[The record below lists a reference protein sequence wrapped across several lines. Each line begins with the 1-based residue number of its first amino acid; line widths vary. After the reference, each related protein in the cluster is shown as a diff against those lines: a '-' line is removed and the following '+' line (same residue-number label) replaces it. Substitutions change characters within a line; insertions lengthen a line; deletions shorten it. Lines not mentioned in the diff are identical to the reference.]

1 MPFWIT
7 AALLTLLACLAV
19 LLPLA
24 RRRDGAADGADSD
37 LAVYQD
43 QLAELDRDLAR
54 GAIDAAEAGEA
65 RAEIGRRILKAAG
78 KADVAGARGNGRAGR
93 IVATLAVL
101 AVPLASWGIYAA
113 IGSPNLPAQP
123 LAARLDRNPAE
134 NTVFELVARAERHL
148 AANPEDGRGWEV
160 LAPIYHRIGR
170 FDDAATAWGHAIRLL
185 GSTAAREVALGEAVA
200 SAAGGTIT
208 PEAKAAL
215 ERALALEP
223 RNLKAR
229 FLMAA
234 ALAQESRGDEA
245 AGAFRAILAD
255 LPEASPWRAT
265 IAKAISDLEGG
276 PQAGSPGGGS
286 DADAG
291 GLISDKDQAEMIG
304 EMVAGLDRR
313 LRENPGDAAGWQRL
327 VRSYVVLR
335 KPDEAA
341 DALARGIDALGAGSE
356 AAAGLR
362 EFAAGLGVN
371 AKE

>member
-1 MPFWIT
+1 MPFWII

-24 RRRDGAADGADSD
+24 RRRGEAADGPDFD

-54 GAIDAAEAGEA
+54 GAIDASEAAEA
-65 RAEIGRRILKAAG
+65 RAEIGRRILKVAG
-78 KADVAGARGNGRAGR
+78 KGAAAEARGNGRAGR

-101 AVPLASWGIYAA
+101 AVPLVSWGIYAA

-148 AANPEDGRGWEV
+148 AANPDDGRGWEV

-170 FDDAATAWGHAIRLL
+170 YDEAATAYGHTIRLL
-185 GSTAAREVALGEAVA
+185 GSTAAREVALGEAIA
-200 SAAGGTIT
+200 SAAGGAIT
-208 PEAKAAL
+208 PEARVAF
-215 ERALALEP
+215 ERALAIEP
-223 RNLKAR
+223 KNLRAR

-234 ALAQESRGDEA
+234 SLAQEGRGEAA

-255 LPEASPWRAT
+255 LPQASPWRET
-265 IAKAISDLEGG
+265 IAKAISDIESG
-276 PQAGSPGGGS
+276 PQAAPSGAQP
-286 DADAG
+286 DAG

-313 LRENPGDAAGWQRL
+313 LKENPDDPAGWQRL

-335 KPDEAA
+335 KPEEAA

-362 EFAAGLGVN
+362 EFAAALGVK